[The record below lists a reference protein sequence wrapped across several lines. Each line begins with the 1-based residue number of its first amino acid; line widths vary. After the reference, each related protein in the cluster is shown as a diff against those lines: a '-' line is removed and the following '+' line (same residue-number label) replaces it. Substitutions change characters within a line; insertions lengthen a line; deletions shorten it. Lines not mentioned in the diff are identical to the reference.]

1 MRVMLALGLV
11 LMLAMTIL
19 MAALAFRG
27 MVLLMQD
34 LMHLM
39 LGLTAL

>member
-1 MRVMLALGLV
+1 MLALGLV